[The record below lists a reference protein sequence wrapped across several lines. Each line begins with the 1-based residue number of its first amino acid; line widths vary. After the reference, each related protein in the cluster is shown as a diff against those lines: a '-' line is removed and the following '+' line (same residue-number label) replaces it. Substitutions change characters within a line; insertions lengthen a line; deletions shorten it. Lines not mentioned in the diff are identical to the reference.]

1 LSKLFGIQKGD
12 FGPLFYCCKLMDY
25 AKIESAVERAVT
37 DNDSFLVELE
47 LKPNNIIVAYV
58 DSDNGLT
65 IDQIKM
71 INRQI
76 ESDLD
81 RDVEDFNLTVSSPD
95 LNRPL
100 KTWRQYKKNVGRYL
114 KVNFNERQEEGMLM
128 NVEANYLV
136 LSVPNKKKSAPN
148 TELEIQFA
156 DIAEAKVAIRFK

>member
-1 LSKLFGIQKGD
+1 
-12 FGPLFYCCKLMDY
+12 MDY
-25 AKIESAVERAVT
+25 AKIESAVESAAT

-58 DSDNGLT
+58 DSDKGLT

>member
-1 LSKLFGIQKGD
+1 
-12 FGPLFYCCKLMDY
+12 MDY
-25 AKIESAVERAVT
+25 AKIESAVESAAT
-37 DNDSFLVELE
+37 NNDAFLVELE

-128 NVEANYLV
+128 KVEAKYLV

>member
-1 LSKLFGIQKGD
+1 
-12 FGPLFYCCKLMDY
+12 MDY
-25 AKIESAVERAVT
+25 AKIESAVESAAT
-37 DNDSFLVELE
+37 NNEAFLVELE
-47 LKPNNIIVAYV
+47 LKPNNIIIAYV

-128 NVEANYLV
+128 KVELNYLV

>member
-1 LSKLFGIQKGD
+1 
-12 FGPLFYCCKLMDY
+12 MDY
-25 AKIESAVERAVT
+25 AKIESAVESAAT
-37 DNDSFLVELE
+37 DNDAFLVELE
-47 LKPNNIIVAYV
+47 LKPNNIIVAFV

-65 IDQIKM
+65 IEQIKM

-100 KTWRQYKKNVGRYL
+100 KTWRQYKKNVRRYL
-114 KVNFNERQEEGMLM
+114 KVKFNERQEEGMLM
-128 NVEANYLV
+128 KVEAKYLV

>member
-1 LSKLFGIQKGD
+1 
-12 FGPLFYCCKLMDY
+12 MDY
-25 AKIESAVERAVT
+25 AKIESAVESAAT
-37 DNDSFLVELE
+37 DNDAFLVELE
-47 LKPNNIIVAYV
+47 LKPNNIIVAFV

-65 IDQIKM
+65 IEQIKM

-114 KVNFNERQEEGMLM
+114 KVKFNERQEEGMLTK
-128 NVEANYLV
+128 VEAKYLV

>member
-1 LSKLFGIQKGD
+1 
-12 FGPLFYCCKLMDY
+12 MDY
-25 AKIESAVERAVT
+25 AKIESAVESAAT
-37 DNDSFLVELE
+37 DNDAFLVELE

-65 IDQIKM
+65 IDQIKT

-100 KTWRQYKKNVGRYL
+100 KTWRQFKKNVGRYL

-128 NVEANYLV
+128 KVELNYLV
-136 LSVPNKKKSAPN
+136 LSVPNKKKSATN

>member
-1 LSKLFGIQKGD
+1 
-12 FGPLFYCCKLMDY
+12 MDY
-25 AKIESAVERAVT
+25 AKIESAVEIAAT
-37 DNDSFLVELE
+37 DNDAFLVELE

-65 IDQIKM
+65 IEQIKM

-95 LNRPL
+95 LNKPL

-114 KVNFNERQEEGMLM
+114 KVKFNERQEEGMLM
-128 NVEANYLV
+128 KVEAKYLV

>member
-1 LSKLFGIQKGD
+1 
-12 FGPLFYCCKLMDY
+12 MDY
-25 AKIESAVERAVT
+25 AKIESAVESAAT
-37 DNDSFLVELE
+37 DNDAFLVELE
-47 LKPNNIIVAYV
+47 LKPNNIIVAFV

-65 IDQIKM
+65 IEQIKM

-76 ESDLD
+76 ESHLD
-81 RDVEDFNLTVSSPD
+81 RDVEDFNLTVSSPV
-95 LNRPL
+95 LNKPL

-114 KVNFNERQEEGMLM
+114 KVKFNERQEEGMLM
-128 NVEANYLV
+128 KVEAKYLV

>member
-1 LSKLFGIQKGD
+1 
-12 FGPLFYCCKLMDY
+12 
-25 AKIESAVERAVT
+25 
-37 DNDSFLVELE
+37 VELE
-47 LKPNNIIVAYV
+47 LKPNNIIIAYV

-128 NVEANYLV
+128 KVEVNYLV

>member
-1 LSKLFGIQKGD
+1 
-12 FGPLFYCCKLMDY
+12 MDY
-25 AKIESAVERAVT
+25 AKIESAVESAAT
-37 DNDSFLVELE
+37 DNDAFLVELE

-81 RDVEDFNLTVSSPD
+81 RDEEDFNLTVSSPD
-95 LNRPL
+95 LNKPL

-114 KVNFNERQEEGMLM
+114 KLKFNESQEEGMLM
-128 NVEANYLV
+128 KVEAKYLV

>member
-1 LSKLFGIQKGD
+1 
-12 FGPLFYCCKLMDY
+12 MDY
-25 AKIESAVERAVT
+25 AKIESAVEIAAT
-37 DNDSFLVELE
+37 NNDAFLVELE
-47 LKPNNIIVAYV
+47 LKPNNIIIAYV
-58 DSDNGLT
+58 DSDKGLT
-65 IDQIKM
+65 INQIKM

-76 ESDLD
+76 ESYLD

-100 KTWRQYKKNVGRYL
+100 KIWRQYKKNVGRYL
-114 KVNFNERQEEGMLM
+114 KVNFNESQEEGMLM
-128 NVEANYLV
+128 KVEAKYLV

>member
-1 LSKLFGIQKGD
+1 
-12 FGPLFYCCKLMDY
+12 MNY
-25 AKIESAVERAVT
+25 AKIESAVEIAAT
-37 DNDSFLVELE
+37 DNDAFLVELE
-47 LKPNNIIVAYV
+47 LKPNNIIVAFV

-65 IDQIKM
+65 IEQIKM

-76 ESDLD
+76 ESHLD

-95 LNRPL
+95 LNKPL

-114 KVNFNERQEEGMLM
+114 KVKFNERQEEGMLM
-128 NVEANYLV
+128 KVEAKYLV

>member
-1 LSKLFGIQKGD
+1 
-12 FGPLFYCCKLMDY
+12 MEY
-25 AKIESAVERAVT
+25 AKIESAVEIAAT
-37 DNDSFLVELE
+37 DNDAFLVELE
-47 LKPNNIIVAYV
+47 LKPNNIIVAFV

-65 IDQIKM
+65 IEQIKM

-76 ESDLD
+76 ESHLD

-114 KVNFNERQEEGMLM
+114 KVKFNERQEEGMLM
-128 NVEANYLV
+128 KVEAKYLV

>member
-1 LSKLFGIQKGD
+1 MG
-12 FGPLFYCCKLMDY
+12 Y
-25 AKIESAVERAVT
+25 AKIESAVESAAT
-37 DNDSFLVELE
+37 DNDAFLVELE
-47 LKPNNIIVAYV
+47 LKPNNIIVAFV

-65 IDQIKM
+65 IEQIKM

-100 KTWRQYKKNVGRYL
+100 KTLRQYKKNVGRYL

-128 NVEANYLV
+128 KVEAKYLV

>member
-1 LSKLFGIQKGD
+1 
-12 FGPLFYCCKLMDY
+12 MDY
-25 AKIESAVERAVT
+25 AKIESAVESAAT
-37 DNDSFLVELE
+37 NNDAFLVELE
-47 LKPNNIIVAYV
+47 LKPNNIIIAYV

-136 LSVPNKKKSAPN
+136 LSVPNKKKSALN

>member
-1 LSKLFGIQKGD
+1 
-12 FGPLFYCCKLMDY
+12 MDY
-25 AKIESAVERAVT
+25 AKIESAV
-37 DNDSFLVELE
+37 DNAANDNGAFLVELE

-58 DSDNGLT
+58 DSDKGLS

-100 KTWRQYKKNVGRYL
+100 KIWRQYKKNIGRDL
-114 KVNFNERQEEGMLM
+114 KVKFKDRQEEGMLEK
-128 NVEANYLV
+128 VETDYLV
-136 LSVPNKKKSAPN
+136 LSIPNKKKSAPN
-148 TELEIQFA
+148 VELEIQFA
-156 DIAEAKVAIRFK
+156 DIAEAKVAIRFKKNF

>member
-1 LSKLFGIQKGD
+1 
-12 FGPLFYCCKLMDY
+12 MDY
-25 AKIESAVERAVT
+25 AKIESAVESAAT
-37 DNDSFLVELE
+37 NNDAFLVELE
-47 LKPNNIIVAYV
+47 LKPNNIIIAYV

-114 KVNFNERQEEGMLM
+114 KLKFNESQEEGMLM
-128 NVEANYLV
+128 KVEAKYLV

>member
-1 LSKLFGIQKGD
+1 
-12 FGPLFYCCKLMDY
+12 MDY
-25 AKIESAVERAVT
+25 AKIESAVESAAT
-37 DNDSFLVELE
+37 NNDAFLVELE
-47 LKPNNIIVAYV
+47 LKPNNIIIAYV

-128 NVEANYLV
+128 KVEVNYLV

>member
-1 LSKLFGIQKGD
+1 
-12 FGPLFYCCKLMDY
+12 MDY
-25 AKIESAVERAVT
+25 AKIESAVESAAT
-37 DNDSFLVELE
+37 DNDAFLVELE

-65 IDQIKM
+65 IDQIKT

-100 KTWRQYKKNVGRYL
+100 KTWRQFKKNVGRYL

-128 NVEANYLV
+128 KVEAKYLV

>member
-1 LSKLFGIQKGD
+1 MSKLFGIQKGD

-25 AKIESAVERAVT
+25 AKIESAVESAAT

-128 NVEANYLV
+128 KVEAKYLV

>member
-1 LSKLFGIQKGD
+1 
-12 FGPLFYCCKLMDY
+12 MDY
-25 AKIESAVERAVT
+25 AKIESAVESAAT
-37 DNDSFLVELE
+37 DNDAFLVELE
-47 LKPNNIIVAYV
+47 LKPNNIIVAFV

-65 IDQIKM
+65 IEQIKM

-128 NVEANYLV
+128 KVEVNYLV

>member
-1 LSKLFGIQKGD
+1 
-12 FGPLFYCCKLMDY
+12 MDY
-25 AKIESAVERAVT
+25 AKIESAVESAAT
-37 DNDSFLVELE
+37 DNDAFLVELE
-47 LKPNNIIVAYV
+47 LKPNNIIVAFV

-65 IDQIKM
+65 IEQIKM

-100 KTWRQYKKNVGRYL
+100 KTWRHYKKNVGRYL
-114 KVNFNERQEEGMLM
+114 KVKFNERQEEGMLM
-128 NVEANYLV
+128 KVEAKYLV

>member
-1 LSKLFGIQKGD
+1 
-12 FGPLFYCCKLMDY
+12 MDY
-25 AKIESAVERAVT
+25 AKIESAVESAAT
-37 DNDSFLVELE
+37 DNDAFLVELE
-47 LKPNNIIVAYV
+47 LKPNNIIVAFV

-65 IDQIKM
+65 IEQIKM

-76 ESDLD
+76 ESYLD
-81 RDVEDFNLTVSSPD
+81 RDAEDFNLTVSSPD

-114 KVNFNERQEEGMLM
+114 KVKFNERQEEGMLM
-128 NVEANYLV
+128 KVEAKYLV

>member
-1 LSKLFGIQKGD
+1 
-12 FGPLFYCCKLMDY
+12 MDY
-25 AKIESAVERAVT
+25 AKIESAVESAAT
-37 DNDSFLVELE
+37 DNDAFLVELE
-47 LKPNNIIVAYV
+47 LKPNNIIVAFV

-65 IDQIKM
+65 IEQIKM

-76 ESDLD
+76 ESHLD

-100 KTWRQYKKNVGRYL
+100 KTLRQYKKNVGRYL
-114 KVNFNERQEEGMLM
+114 KVKFNERQEEGMLM
-128 NVEANYLV
+128 KVEAKYLV